1 MAYHNNPRIVTDG
14 IAFCLDA
21 NSKRSYPGSGTTWY
35 DLCGNLDV
43 TANGVTMSSSG
54 MVFDGTDDYINESWP
69 SALNIDD
76 NTTGRTW
83 EVWVKPDAV
92 GSTYGIFGHKAG
104 VGCSYYCNGGIFLS
118 SGYYRANWYDN
129 SSYQWLAFSS
139 GATTSAAHV
148 VVTVSSDSKMRIY
161 VNGVLGAT
169 SSASNFNYSGGMGVV
184 DIGYNSKS
192 GGQHYFDGTIYSC
205 KFYYG
210 VALSLAQIQQNY
222 NAHKSRFGL

>member
-1 MAYHNNPRIVTDG
+1 MAITRGPSIVRDG
-14 IAFCLDA
+14 LSFYLDA
-21 NSKRSYPGSGTTWY
+21 KDPNSYTGSGTTWY

-54 MVFDGTDDYINESWP
+54 MVFDGTDDYIFESWP

-76 NTTGRTW
+76 NTTARTW

-92 GSTYGIFGHKAG
+92 SGTYGIFGHKAG
-104 VGCSYYCNGGIFLS
+104 SGCSYYCNGGIFLS

-129 SSYQWLAFSS
+129 SAYQWLAFSS

-148 VVTVSSDSKMRIY
+148 VATVSSDSKMRIY

-169 SSASNFNYSGGMGVV
+169 SSASNFNYSSGMVV
-184 DIGYNSKS
+184 ADIGYNSKS

-222 NAHKSRFGL
+222 NTQKSRFGL

>member
-1 MAYHNNPRIVTDG
+1 MAITRGPSIVRDG
-14 IAFCLDA
+14 LSFYLDA
-21 NSKRSYPGSGTTWY
+21 KDPNSYTGSGTTWY

-54 MVFDGTDDYINESWP
+54 MVFDGTDDYIFESWP

-76 NTTGRTW
+76 NTTARTW

-92 GSTYGIFGHKAG
+92 SGTYGIFGHKAG
-104 VGCSYYCNGGIFLS
+104 SGCSYYCNGGIFLS

-129 SSYQWLAFSS
+129 SAYQWLAFSS

-148 VVTVSSDSKMRIY
+148 VATVSSDSKMRIY

-169 SSASNFNYSGGMGVV
+169 SSASNFNYSSGMVV
-184 DIGYNSKS
+184 ADIGYNSKS